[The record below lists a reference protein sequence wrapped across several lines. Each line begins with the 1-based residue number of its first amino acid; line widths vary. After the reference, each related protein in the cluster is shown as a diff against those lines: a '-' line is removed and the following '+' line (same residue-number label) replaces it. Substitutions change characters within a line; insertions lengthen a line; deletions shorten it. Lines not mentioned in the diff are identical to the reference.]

1 MAKSKKK
8 ILLFWNGGT
17 QSAVSLFELKSP
29 EYEICGLLSFFDKSS
44 KKTLSS
50 EIDESL
56 IQAQADSAELS
67 LIKVFSE
74 ASTKLLDEPESL
86 LEDLKHINVEHKIDG
101 IAFSDIANS
110 ESKKRREEVA
120 EAADLITVFPLWGWK
135 PQLVNQAFNGLG
147 HQAIVHGIQ
156 SEKLPPAFLGRAF
169 NASFVDDL
177 PNSANICGERSEF
190 FSFVFDGPFFQKK
203 IPFETGDRYQKGA
216 VSFLTLS
223 LREQQASSQNRPN

>member
-1 MAKSKKK
+1 MGKSKKK
-8 ILLFWNGGT
+8 ILLVWNAGT

-29 EYEICGLLSFFDKSS
+29 EFEICGLLSFFDKNS

-50 EIDESL
+50 EIDQNL
-56 IQAQADSAELS
+56 IQAQADSAELP

-74 ASTKLLDEPESL
+74 APANLFDDPESL
-86 LEDLKHINVEHKIDG
+86 HEDLKNIKAQHQIDG

-110 ESKKRREEVA
+110 ESKKRREEIA
-120 EAADLITVFPLWGWK
+120 EAAELKTVFPLWGWK

-156 SEKLPPAFLGRAF
+156 TEKLPPAFLGRAF
-169 NASFVDDL
+169 NSSFVEDL

-203 IPFETGDRYQKGA
+203 IPFETGERYQKEG

-223 LREQQASSQNRPN
+223 LREQQASSQNRSN